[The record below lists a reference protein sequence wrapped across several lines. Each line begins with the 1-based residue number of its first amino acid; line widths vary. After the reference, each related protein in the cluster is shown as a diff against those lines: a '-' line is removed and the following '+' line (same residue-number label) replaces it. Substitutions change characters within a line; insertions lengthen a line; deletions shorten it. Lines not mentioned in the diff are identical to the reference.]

1 MCRLRLF
8 IDRRVPR
15 KRFSD
20 IAGQSKRFRLHRK
33 LHGMVGIHSCAF
45 HTEKFT
51 PQSPHPIHFESTRGC
66 SAPNSRSTIRAL
78 GKGEPLSEHAR
89 LGGMYEN
96 ESRRAQRNDRG
107 TALASPQ
114 CGRARDSTVPLSF
127 TLGSFHFGVVEL
139 IHARLAVRHPTLDCG
154 ALQLE
159 FPSVKLS

>member
-96 ESRRAQRNDRG
+96 ESRRAQRSAT
-107 TALASPQ
+107 TAAPRSPLLNAG
-114 CGRARDSTVPLSF
+114 GRETVPYRCPLHWVAF
-127 TLGSFHFGVVEL
+127 
-139 IHARLAVRHPTLDCG
+139 I
-154 ALQLE
+154 
-159 FPSVKLS
+159 SV